1 VFYRVLKIDYNP
13 DPSGNVTRLQ
23 ATVLAG
29 RPELGSRRDL
39 WLIRSIC
46 YPACMAFGTDPT
58 YDHDA
63 EVRNQAEIA
72 AEVEASDAPVQSEA
86 NVAGETA
93 DQPDGQATPDADDIV
108 EVRLVDGAEVDGEPV
123 VEASIAGVVLK
134 PGEATEVP
142 GRSRS
147 PSPPRD
153 TPRS

>member
-1 VFYRVLKIDYNP
+1 
-13 DPSGNVTRLQ
+13 
-23 ATVLAG
+23 
-29 RPELGSRRDL
+29 
-39 WLIRSIC
+39 
-46 YPACMAFGTDPT
+46 MAFGTDPT

-142 GRSRS
+142 RSLALAVATE
-147 PSPPRD
+147 D
-153 TPRS
+153 NAEIVEAD